1 MKKTT
6 FITAGDA
13 FITKRLPED
22 GYEGFAELQECIK
35 SHDVRFLN
43 LESTFHDCEGYP
55 AAESGGTWAMSD
67 PRTLDDVKD
76 RYGFNLFNTANN
88 HSADYG
94 EGGLL
99 ATIQNLKERDMVF
112 SGTGE
117 NLGEASKPCYLETKH
132 ARVALIS
139 CCASTKTAA
148 IAGDQTRNLPGRP
161 GLNPMRY
168 SEIYHLDPEHFE
180 MAQKVADI
188 SGINRAKEKS
198 IRNGYS
204 MPFKEG
210 SQPMG
215 AINFKLDDH
224 CWIENVPNE
233 KDMRRME
240 EEIREARRQADVV
253 LVSIHNHYLDGYDNT
268 KAPKFL
274 ETFSKR
280 CIDAGASVIIGH
292 GPHELQGIELY
303 KGGVIF
309 YSIGNFIFET
319 ETVEFQPWDAY
330 HNRNM
335 SITDTKVGAYMDDRS
350 KNGTQGYCVQWPIWN
365 AVMAAWT
372 MEDGEI
378 TEVQLHP
385 VDLGMEKSRGT
396 KGRPVMNHSVE
407 TLNYLQ
413 GICEPYGTEIEI
425 RDGTGYIKVK

>member
-1 MKKTT
+1 MAKTT

-22 GYEGFAELQECIK
+22 GYEGFAELQACIK

-67 PRTLDDVKD
+67 PRTLDDAKD
-76 RYGFNLFNTANN
+76 LYGFNIFNTANN
-88 HSADYG
+88 HSGDYG

-99 ATIQNLKERDMVF
+99 ATIANLKARDMVF

-139 CCASTKTAA
+139 CCSSMKTSSC
-148 IAGDQTRNLPGRP
+148 AGDQTRNLPGRP
-161 GLNPMRY
+161 GLNPLHY
-168 SEIYHLDPEHFE
+168 NEIYHLDPEHFA
-180 MAQKVADI
+180 MAQKVAAI
-188 SGINRAKEKS
+188 STVNRTKEKS

-204 MPFKEG
+204 MPFKPDA
-210 SQPMG
+210 QPMG
-215 AINFKLDDH
+215 SINFKLDDH
-224 CWIENVPNE
+224 NWVENTPNE
-233 KDMRRME
+233 KDMKRIE
-240 EEIREARRQADVV
+240 EEIREAKRQADVV

-274 ETFSKR
+274 EIFSKR

-365 AVMAAWT
+365 AVMGAWT

-378 TEVQLHP
+378 TEVQLHT
-385 VDLGMEKSRGT
+385 VELGMEKSRGT

-407 TLNYLQ
+407 TLEYLQ
-413 GICEPYGTEIEI
+413 KICEPYGTKIEI